1 MKYYARYKHL
11 VLKVNTEMAADAN
24 CRLANHQSILFLD
37 LIFVRLRAY
46 IKFRQYADFIM
57 CLFS

>member
-11 VLKVNTEMAADAN
+11 VLKINTEMAADVN

-37 LIFVRLRAY
+37 LIFVRFRAS
-46 IKFRQYADFIM
+46 IKSGELIDFVVYLFR
-57 CLFS
+57 